1 MAKLP
6 YSQKTKDLINRMCR
20 YVERKDFELNK
31 KKAEECL
38 LKTYDLFGLK
48 RPTKLI
54 WCIDIFDE
62 KFEVSARSARSA
74 WSAGFAGS
82 AGSAG
87 SARSAGWTALDE
99 EFYYFVFT
107 YEYCENPN
115 KEHSPNEN
123 DRKYLEYS
131 ELLLQALEYG
141 LGYRV
146 EWEDT
151 LYLVPTPLVL
161 IDERNRFHSTEK
173 PAIRWKNGHEF
184 YYIHGVNVD
193 EKIVKYPEKLTKKDW
208 INQTNLEVRR
218 IIQDRMPNFVEKIG
232 AKSINYAKGYELFE
246 IDVNPDPE
254 KIAHYLKMKDTST
267 DRIYY
272 LRVPPNI
279 NNAPDAL
286 AWSFN
291 LSVEEYKPIQES

>member
-62 KFEVSARSARSA
+62 KFEVSARSAWSAWSARSAGSAWSAWSARSAGSAWSAWSARSAWSAWSARSA

-87 SARSAGWTALDE
+87 SARSAGWTALDRK
-99 EFYYFVFT
+99 FYYFVFT

-161 IDERNRFHSTEK
+161 IDER
-173 PAIRWKNGHEF
+173 
-184 YYIHGVNVD
+184 
-193 EKIVKYPEKLTKKDW
+193 
-208 INQTNLEVRR
+208 
-218 IIQDRMPNFVEKIG
+218 
-232 AKSINYAKGYELFE
+232 
-246 IDVNPDPE
+246 
-254 KIAHYLKMKDTST
+254 
-267 DRIYY
+267 
-272 LRVPPNI
+272 
-279 NNAPDAL
+279 
-286 AWSFN
+286 
-291 LSVEEYKPIQES
+291 

>member
-62 KFEVSARSARSA
+62 KFEVSARSA
-74 WSAGFAGS
+74 WFAGS

-173 PAIRWKNGHEF
+173 H
-184 YYIHGVNVD
+184 
-193 EKIVKYPEKLTKKDW
+193 
-208 INQTNLEVRR
+208 
-218 IIQDRMPNFVEKIG
+218 
-232 AKSINYAKGYELFE
+232 
-246 IDVNPDPE
+246 
-254 KIAHYLKMKDTST
+254 
-267 DRIYY
+267 
-272 LRVPPNI
+272 
-279 NNAPDAL
+279 
-286 AWSFN
+286 
-291 LSVEEYKPIQES
+291 

>member
-62 KFEVSARSARSA
+62 KFEVSARSA
-74 WSAGFAGS
+74 W
-82 AGSAG
+82 SAG